1 MLTHCS
7 VAPIIAPGIAG
18 VPALT
23 VTANV
28 LAALVPQLLAAVTLT
43 FPFCPALPDV
53 TVIDAVP
60 CPAVMLQP
68 VGTVH
73 V

>member
-1 MLTHCS
+1 MIFG
-7 VAPIIAPGIAG
+7 VAG
-18 VPALT
+18 VPGLT
-23 VTANV
+23 VTANA
-28 LAALVPQLLAAVTLT
+28 LAALVPQSLEAVTVM
-43 FPFCPALPDV
+43 FPFWPVAPEV
-53 TVIDAVP
+53 TVIVVLP